1 MHIAILKE
9 LGHRVP
15 AFLVKGGLLLIKIIV
30 ITLFVV
36 ALSLSY
42 MRLSVRMSE
51 RQKAKEAE
59 KRKLEEEAQQEKE
72 ARAQEDSRSL
82 REIVRL
88 LERIQAQQEK
98 ASGRSEEDR
107 NFTP

>member
-1 MHIAILKE
+1 M
-9 LGHRVP
+9 
-15 AFLVKGGLLLIKIIV
+15 IKIIV

-42 MRLSVRMSE
+42 MRISVRASE
-51 RQKAKEAE
+51 MQKAKEAE

-72 ARAQEDSRSL
+72 ARAQEDSRAL

-88 LERIQAQQEK
+88 LEKIQAQQEK
-98 ASGRSEEDR
+98 ASGRSEEDQ